1 MYNYIRTYIFL
12 FFCKSLERIIYA
24 IKLNSFLVEKL
35 KYFFLLNLFYYIF
48 LKWCYF
54 KRSYILFVTYAY
66 DKLTKVH
73 YRNIYQIHTKMVD
86 GLIILIFKKKL
97 FDILKLHVWLNI
109 IARYS
114 ILHKTTIY
122 RITEN
127 VYHCTNLKKKWKVKN
142 LILI

>member
-12 FFCKSLERIIYA
+12 FFCTSLAYYLRNKTQFISRGKIEI
-24 IKLNSFLVEKL
+24 
-35 KYFFLLNLFYYIF
+35 FFLLNLIYYIF
-48 LKWCYF
+48 LKWRYF
-54 KRSYILFVTYAY
+54 KRSYILLVTYAY

-73 YRNIYQIHTKMVD
+73 YSNIYQIHTKMVD

-122 RITEN
+122 RNTEN
-127 VYHCTNLKKKWKVKN
+127 VYHCANLKKKWKVKN